1 MDDQIIA
8 LSLAAVAIVKVLVDL
23 VKLGWVAL
31 PQWVPPL
38 LALIGGPVIVALLMI
53 AGGQLLTQQALAQA
67 VLAGILAGGGAVGV
81 TELAN
86 RAQFPKS
93 KVG

>member
-1 MDDQIIA
+1 MDQVVA
-8 LSLAAVAIVKVLVDL
+8 LSLAAVAIVKVLVD
-23 VKLGWVAL
+23 VIKLAWASV
-31 PQWVPPL
+31 PQWVPPA
-38 LALIGGPVIVALLMI
+38 LAMATGPFVVVLLML
-53 AGGQLLTQQALAQA
+53 ADAQALTQQALAQA
-67 VLAGILAGGGAVGV
+67 ILAGILAGGGAVGV